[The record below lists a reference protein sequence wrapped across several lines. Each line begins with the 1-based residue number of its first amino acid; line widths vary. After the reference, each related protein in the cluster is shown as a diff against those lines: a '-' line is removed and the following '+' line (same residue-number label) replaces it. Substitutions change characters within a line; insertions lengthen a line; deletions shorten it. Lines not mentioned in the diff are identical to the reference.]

1 MLPGRWICAT
11 IRPYAP
17 LANRGYFPVHR
28 GEMSLSLA
36 MTDEDISGLIDT
48 LKSIVS
54 NMEPDR
60 VSDDAGD

>member
-1 MLPGRWICAT
+1 
-11 IRPYAP
+11 
-17 LANRGYFPVHR
+17 
-28 GEMSLSLA
+28 